1 MVLSWGKLLG
11 EGEHVQIHVNIIMLV
26 LLLRGHLV
34 VYGEVGVLLLLLH
47 GHVTDQDKFFALLHK
62 LYSGWG

>member
-1 MVLSWGKLLG
+1 MVLTWGKLLG
-11 EGEHVQIHVNIIMLV
+11 EGEHVQIHVNIIVLV

-34 VYGEVGVLLLLLH
+34 VCSEVGVLLVLH

-62 LYSGWG
+62 LYRGWG